1 MKVTAYTYTHAEFPS
16 PYGEVGFNRSPEG
29 YECIRCNGVSVPL
42 TGKLVLI
49 TWKGV
54 LEMTEEKISFR
65 PLTGKLVL
73 ITIEFMTM
81 ARTSLTRFR
90 PLTGKLVLITR
101 CLYAS

>member
-49 TWKGV
+49 T
-54 LEMTEEKISFR
+54 
-65 PLTGKLVL
+65 
-73 ITIEFMTM
+73 IEFMTM